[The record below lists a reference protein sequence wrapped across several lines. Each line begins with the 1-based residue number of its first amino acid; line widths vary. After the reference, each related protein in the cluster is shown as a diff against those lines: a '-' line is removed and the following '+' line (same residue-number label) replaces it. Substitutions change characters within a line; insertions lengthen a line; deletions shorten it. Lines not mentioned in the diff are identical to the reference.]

1 MENKVKRLLLIS
13 ILMTAAATQGF
24 AQSENMYGQYYGSQK
39 KVEFATPR
47 AVPQIAMEE
56 DTIFSA
62 PKNEPQG
69 ELSASQMLA
78 PKAIIVTKEMKKR
91 YKEITSSTR
100 LIEACELLKG
110 TAGDFSYK
118 SIQGTNKTKSP
129 IKISFKDFS
138 KDSKHK
144 NSDAYG
150 TFVGRKYEIFV
161 NSKYQNAPAAAIAPT
176 LAREALVSKDKTD
189 SDTEAAEQIQIAVWS
204 QMLERNS
211 ALNSSTSEL
220 VALQNKLK
228 RDGNFDEYS
237 AFFKQAS
244 APKSKTSVPPTKIMR
259 QFGKGAPTQSHLDV
273 AKQELGKQVQ
283 SDILSYDSDQLQK
296 KYKKITK
303 EDRIIEALELL
314 KTTAGK
320 FSYDAI
326 LGNNLTHKPMQITFK
341 NLGEI
346 KREYS
351 TFDALG
357 WRQKGTLFI
366 YINHKH
372 ADAPAAAIA
381 AVLAHEALHQDE
393 FDSLNEETYAWTM
406 EASVWTQLCDR
417 DPDVADIAHPL
428 VTRENLLKKLLEK
441 GEYSN
446 KYIKKSVF
454 SNPSYSKLPVRSPG
468 FESD

>member
-13 ILMTAAATQGF
+13 ILLTTAATQGF
-24 AQSENMYGQYYGSQK
+24 AQTGNPYGQYYNSAK
-39 KVEFATPR
+39 KVEFANQKVR
-47 AVPQIAMEE
+47 PQMAMED

-62 PKNEPQG
+62 PKNSEQPQ
-69 ELSASQMLA
+69 EMASQMVA
-78 PKAIIVTKEMKKR
+78 HKAIIVTKEMKKK

-118 SIQGTNKTKSP
+118 SIQGTNKTQSP

-138 KDSKHK
+138 NDKKHK

-150 TFVGRKYEIFV
+150 TFIGRRYEIFV

-189 SDTEAAEQIQIAVWS
+189 SDIEAAEQIQIAVWT
-204 QMLERNS
+204 QLLERNS

-228 RDGNFDEYS
+228 KDGNFSEYS
-237 AFFKQAS
+237 SFFETAS
-244 APKSKTSVPPTKIMR
+244 APKSKTSSPPTKMMR
-259 QFGKGAPTQSHLDV
+259 QFGKGEPTQSHLNID
-273 AKQELGKQVQ
+273 KQEMGKKIQ
-283 SDILSYDSDQLQK
+283 SEILSYDSDQLQS

-314 KTTAGK
+314 KDTAGK

-346 KREYS
+346 KAEYAS
-351 TFDALG
+351 FDALG
-357 WRQKGTLFI
+357 WRQKGKLFI

-381 AVLAHEALHQDE
+381 ALLAHEALHQDE

-417 DPDVADIAHPL
+417 YPDVEDIAHPL

-454 SNPSYSKLPVRSPG
+454 TNPSYSKLPVRSPG